1 VNVEGAG
8 DRHVAPRQ
16 RRTELPAD
24 LAEALDAARAR
35 LGPFADLRAFGD
47 VASTNDIALELASAG
62 ASEGVSVLADSQR
75 AGRGRRGH
83 TWFSPPGAGLYL
95 SILIRPG
102 SRDSLSLLTLTAGVG
117 AARAIAGITR
127 LPIELKWPN
136 DLVIG
141 RPWRKL
147 GGLLCEASGSGGV
160 VESVVIGIGIN
171 CRPAAYPPELGDRAT
186 SIEAELGRPW
196 PRPALV
202 IELLASVRDSL
213 RQLRSGS
220 GWVVEEWR
228 RFARPGLGGAP
239 VRWRDSGVERRGA
252 ARDIDADGALI
263 VEPDDAASPVRLVAG
278 EVFWERL
285 SRE

>member
-1 VNVEGAG
+1 LAASGA
-8 DRHVAPRQ
+8 P
-16 RRTELPAD
+16 
-24 LAEALDAARAR
+24 
-35 LGPFADLRAFGD
+35 
-47 VASTNDIALELASAG
+47 
-62 ASEGVSVLADSQR
+62 EGVSVIADSQR

-83 TWFSPPGAGLYL
+83 AWFSPPGAGLYL
-95 SILIRPG
+95 SILVRPG
-102 SRDSLSLLTLTAGVG
+102 DRDSLSLLTLTAGVG
-117 AARAIAGITR
+117 AARAIAGLTR

-147 GGLLCEASGSGGV
+147 GGLLCEASGAGGV
-160 VESVVIGIGIN
+160 VDSVVIGIGIN

-196 PRPALV
+196 PRSALV

-213 RQLRSGS
+213 QQLRSGS

-228 RFARPGLGGAP
+228 RFARPGLGGAA
-239 VRWRDSGVERRGA
+239 VRWRDNGVERRGT
-252 ARDIDADGALI
+252 ARDIDTDGALV

-278 EVFWERL
+278 EVLWERL